1 MLRIRICIDIY
12 RDKEVKICK
21 KYIYEVKI
29 CKSMCK
35 KNFEEDVKTIKK
47 NYIKTNYLKKP
58 SHELSRTVH

>member
-1 MLRIRICIDIY
+1 
-12 RDKEVKICK
+12 
-21 KYIYEVKI
+21 
-29 CKSMCK
+29 MCK